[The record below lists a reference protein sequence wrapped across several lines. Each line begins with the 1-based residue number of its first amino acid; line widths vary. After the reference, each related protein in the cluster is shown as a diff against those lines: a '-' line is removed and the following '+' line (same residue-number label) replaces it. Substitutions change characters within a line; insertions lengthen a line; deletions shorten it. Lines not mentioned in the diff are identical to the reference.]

1 MYCLL
6 KKNMD
11 ICWSKK
17 CRSNYFFPIKKRER
31 FFPTK
36 IYYYSTPLF
45 DDPPL
50 LTTARRQ
57 NTHKDSSSLSTTTTT
72 TRARI
77 SFDFGPRDD
86 VKKATFSP
94 KVSLGFCR

>member
-45 DDPPL
+45 DDPPP
-50 LTTARRQ
+50 
-57 NTHKDSSSLSTTTTT
+57 S
-72 TRARI
+72 
-77 SFDFGPRDD
+77 
-86 VKKATFSP
+86 
-94 KVSLGFCR
+94 

>member
-45 DDPPL
+45 DDPPPL
-50 LTTARRQ
+50 DHRASTEHSQRQQQPFDDDDDDDARVYHSISVRATT
-57 NTHKDSSSLSTTTTT
+57 
-72 TRARI
+72 
-77 SFDFGPRDD
+77 
-86 VKKATFSP
+86 
-94 KVSLGFCR
+94 